1 MKKRIILSIGALLLL
16 LSVVVSVAWLS
27 NFETR
32 IVRSLNVDYQNGAMV
47 IADKNFDARVLVPDG
62 DGGYRP
68 LTDGEEFTFEDRGI
82 VPDSVT
88 PFKIEIDNKTDS
100 AKTANLSLTFKTNDD
115 DDKAMFKHLY
125 IDVVFG
131 TQYHVYKCLGE
142 AREIGGEGSGNYVL
156 DIYGEGEEIS
166 IPTKATAESESESEA
181 QAAAQSETE
190 SESDS
195 ADDFSA
201 DMSLDCYFY
210 YDKFADA
217 SNQAKMV
224 KIEFRLE

>member
-32 IVRSLNVDYQNGAMV
+32 IVGSLKVDYEDGAMV
-47 IADKNFDARVLVPDG
+47 IANKNFDARVLVPDG
-62 DGGYRP
+62 DGDYRA
-68 LTDGEEFTFEDRGI
+68 LTNGEEFTFDARGI

-88 PFKIEIDNKTDS
+88 PFKIEIDNQTGS
-100 AKTANLSLTFKTNDD
+100 AKTANLSLTFTTDD
-115 DDKAMFKHLY
+115 DDDPPMFEHLY

-142 AREIGGEGSGNYVL
+142 ARKIGGEGSGNYVL

-166 IPTKATAESESESEA
+166 IPATVTSESESESEV
-181 QAAAQSETE
+181 QAAAQTETE

-195 ADDFSA
+195 ADSFSA

>member
-16 LSVVVSVAWLS
+16 LFVVASVAWLS

-62 DGGYRP
+62 DGDYRA
-68 LTDGEEFTFEDRGI
+68 LTDGEELPFDDRGI

-100 AKTANLSLTFKTNDD
+100 AKTANLSLTFTTDD
-115 DDKAMFKHLY
+115 TTILDNFY

-142 AREIGGEGSGNYVL
+142 AREIGGEGSGNYIL

-166 IPTKATAESESESEA
+166 IPATVTSESETESEV
-181 QAAAQSETE
+181 QAAAQTETE

-195 ADDFSA
+195 TDSFSA

-224 KIEFRLE
+224 EIEFRLE